1 MDKSTMTISS
11 QNFLTAKRG
20 AIMAMTLT
28 TALTM
33 NANNYEDNQLLMTD
47 GETLA
52 YNQVICENTATQ
64 NKTYVLP
71 QKKNFRERYK
81 RISQTKW
88 FKRTYKGKTLG
99 EIITVEE

>member
-1 MDKSTMTISS
+1 MDKSKMTISS
-11 QNFLTAKRG
+11 QNFLTVKRREFTAK
-20 AIMAMTLT
+20 TLT

-47 GETLA
+47 GKTLA

-71 QKKNFRERYK
+71 QKKKFQKE
-81 RISQTKW
+81 
-88 FKRTYKGKTLG
+88 
-99 EIITVEE
+99 V

>member
-1 MDKSTMTISS
+1 MDKSKMTISS
-11 QNFLTAKRG
+11 QNFLTVKRG
-20 AIMAMTLT
+20 EFTAKTLT
-28 TALTM
+28 NALTM

-47 GETLA
+47 GKTLA

-71 QKKNFRERYK
+71 QKKNFRKRYK

-88 FKRTYKGKTLG
+88 FKGTYNGKTLG
-99 EIITVEE
+99 EKIDIDD